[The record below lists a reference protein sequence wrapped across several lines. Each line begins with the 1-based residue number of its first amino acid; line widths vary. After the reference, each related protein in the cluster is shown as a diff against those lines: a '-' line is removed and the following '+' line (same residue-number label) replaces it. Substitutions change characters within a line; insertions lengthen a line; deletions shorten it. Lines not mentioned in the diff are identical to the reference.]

1 MVQRIYR
8 VEWTPET
15 PEDKAVAWTE
25 LHRTAVEEAE
35 GRTGVKVEV
44 LEVPGTVKALLAL
57 LNKEAARMSQQPSVV
72 RVEEHQEGSGNV
84 AHRDDLASGV
94 SDGPPS
100 TKEEFG

>member
-15 PEDKAVAWTE
+15 PDDKAVAWTE

-44 LEVPGTVKALLAL
+44 LEAPGTVKALLAL
-57 LNKEAARMSQQPSVV
+57 LNKEASRISQPPSVV
-72 RVEEHQEGSGNV
+72 RVEEHQERAGNV
-84 AHRDDLASGV
+84 AHRDDLATGV
-94 SDGPPS
+94 FDGPAAS
-100 TKEEFG
+100 KEELG

>member
-15 PEDKAVAWTE
+15 PEDNAVAWTE
-25 LHRTAVEEAE
+25 LHRTAVEESE

-57 LNKEAARMSQQPSVV
+57 LNKEAARMASRAASEPALPDNRQP
-72 RVEEHQEGSGNV
+72 
-84 AHRDDLASGV
+84 
-94 SDGPPS
+94 PP
-100 TKEEFG
+100 